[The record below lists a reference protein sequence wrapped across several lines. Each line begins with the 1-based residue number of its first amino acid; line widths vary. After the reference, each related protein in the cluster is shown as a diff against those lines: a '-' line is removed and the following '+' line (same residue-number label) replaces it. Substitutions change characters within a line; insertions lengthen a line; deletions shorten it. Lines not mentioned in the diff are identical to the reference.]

1 MAKKKHTKKLDLIL
15 AEIGKLRSE
24 IRALASLKPAPTAKA
39 PRKAK
44 APKPKAKAPLA
55 RKAAAP
61 AKKAA
66 APKRPVL
73 VAGSDAPPAQ
83 PAAAR
88 TAH

>member
-39 PRKAK
+39 PKKAK
-44 APKPKAKAPLA
+44 APTPKAKAPLA

-61 AKKAA
+61 AKKAS
-66 APKRPVL
+66 PKRPVL